1 MYHEQNQST
10 RRHFLA
16 QQSVGISSVALA
28 WLLQR
33 DEAIAADPRQP
44 ALERPIYD
52 LKPKPPTK
60 PAHAKAMISLFMQG
74 GPSHIDLFDPKPE
87 LTRLNGKTYT
97 GDIKYDNAGEAST
110 KLLGSPWKFSKKGEC
125 GMELSELL
133 PGLGEIADDI
143 CLVRSMQ
150 TAVNNHGQ
158 SISALGTGRITPGRP
173 NLGSWLT
180 YALGSVSDQLPA
192 YCVLSDPG
200 GVPVLGVDNW
210 SSGWLPAL
218 YQGTVIRPRE
228 PRVLNLDP
236 PLSIRGKPQEQ
247 FLKYLDAINRDH
259 LSMHPGEHDLAAR
272 ISSYELAAKMQTSAH
287 EALDFSKEPESVL
300 KMYGIDKPESREFGI
315 RCLLARRLIER
326 GVRFVQIC
334 TGNQNWDHHGGI
346 LKALPAMCKK
356 VDLPSAGLVHDLKQ
370 RGLLDTTVVAW
381 GGEMGRL
388 PVIQNE
394 KNVGRDHNTYGFT
407 SWFAGGGL
415 RAGHIHG
422 ATDEIGHK
430 AVEGV
435 VSHYDYHATL
445 LHLFGLD
452 HKSLVF
458 KRPNGDGSLVDGQPA
473 KIIYDLIA

>member
-1 MYHEQNQST
+1 
-10 RRHFLA
+10 
-16 QQSVGISSVALA
+16 
-28 WLLQR
+28 
-33 DEAIAADPRQP
+33 
-44 ALERPIYD
+44 
-52 LKPKPPTK
+52 
-60 PAHAKAMISLFMQG
+60 
-74 GPSHIDLFDPKPE
+74 
-87 LTRLNGKTYT
+87 
-97 GDIKYDNAGEAST
+97 
-110 KLLGSPWKFSKKGEC
+110 
-125 GMELSELL
+125 
-133 PGLGEIADDI
+133 
-143 CLVRSMQ
+143 
-150 TAVNNHGQ
+150 
-158 SISALGTGRITPGRP
+158 
-173 NLGSWLT
+173 
-180 YALGSVSDQLPA
+180 
-192 YCVLSDPG
+192 
-200 GVPVLGVDNW
+200 
-210 SSGWLPAL
+210 
-218 YQGTVIRPRE
+218 
-228 PRVLNLDP
+228 
-236 PLSIRGKPQEQ
+236 LSIRGKPQEQ